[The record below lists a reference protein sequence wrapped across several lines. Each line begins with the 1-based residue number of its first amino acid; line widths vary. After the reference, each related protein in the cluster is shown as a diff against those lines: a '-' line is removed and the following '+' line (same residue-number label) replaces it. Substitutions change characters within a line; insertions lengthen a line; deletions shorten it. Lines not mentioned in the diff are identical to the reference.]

1 MGRFNCSAFSIS
13 SCCWRSLGGGGK
25 EEEGR
30 RRSGGGEEEGRRRR
44 RGGGGVGEDIEKGEV
59 EGNVRREHDKNRM
72 YAIISF
78 LYLPPSPLTSSPSLP
93 HVLPFPP
100 HILPFLSS
108 HPSPSPPHILP
119 FPPSHLPLPL
129 LTSLTFCLC
138 QSPAVE
144 GEPATSWSFPA
155 LSAGCLP
162 PSAGQHAGDESHAPG
177 ERGGRERERGS
188 VK

>member
-30 RRSGGGEEEGRRRR
+30 RRGGGGEEEGRR

-78 LYLPPSPLTSSPSLP
+78 LYLPP
-93 HVLPFPP
+93 F
-100 HILPFLSS
+100 
-108 HPSPSPPHILP
+108 PPHILP
-119 FPPSHLPLPL
+119 FPPSHPPLPL

-144 GEPATSWSFPA
+144 GEPTTSWSFPA

-177 ERGGRERERGS
+177 ERGGGRERGE
-188 VK
+188 V